1 MSAEMP
7 RGSVVVIPPS
17 HAPNGKF
24 APGRKHSGNRDGRP
38 KGSPNKIPTMI
49 REMIIEALNRGGGV
63 DYLLTQ
69 MYLEPKAF
77 MALLGRVLPL
87 QIAGDPN
94 GAPIKI
100 ERTIK
105 RVLVRPGDAA
115 AMSPDAH
122 ASTEDD
128 DVGED

>member
-1 MSAEMP
+1 MVAEMP
-7 RGSVVVIPPS
+7 RGSVVVISPDRS
-17 HAPNGKF
+17 AASGRFEYGRQKTGGK
-24 APGRKHSGNRDGRP
+24 KHR
-38 KGSPNKIPTMI
+38 SPNKLPSQIK
-49 REMIIEALNRGGGV
+49 EMIVKALEECGGV
-63 DYLLTQ
+63 DYLVTQ
-69 MYLEPKAF
+69 AFLEPKAF

-115 AMSPDAH
+115 AAMRPDAH

-128 DVGED
+128 GIGED

>member
-1 MSAEMP
+1 MVAEMP
-7 RGSVVVIPPS
+7 RGSVVVISPDRS
-17 HAPNGKF
+17 AASGRF
-24 APGRKHSGNRDGRP
+24 EPGRQKTGGKKHR
-38 KGSPNKIPTMI
+38 SPNKLPSQIK
-49 REMIIEALNRGGGV
+49 EMIVKALEECGGV
-63 DYLLTQ
+63 DYLVTQ
-69 MYLEPKAF
+69 AFLEPKAF
-77 MALLGRVLPL
+77 LALLSRVLPL

-128 DVGED
+128 DLGED